1 MPPRR
6 GAGGKDCY
14 RYLHVNDLLLAILC
28 AAAAR
33 ASAVSRV
40 TCHVTVTQLYP
51 DPGPSSQT
59 VLVVVSSAAVVL
71 GQRRPAEWM
80 NYKSCVGQKPTRNGA
95 QRTLLYTP
103 ATVSTQDHRLGAG
116 VMMLD
121 TVSTSPV
128 ELLAWCCVAARICT
142 ITTTAQPRPG
152 RGLRKFGFEQRSG
165 IARPGATSPRAAPC
179 QG

>member
-6 GAGGKDCY
+6 GAGGNDY
-14 RYLHVNDLLLAILC
+14 YIHVNALLLASLC
-28 AAAAR
+28 VAAAR
-33 ASAVSRV
+33 AGAVSRV
-40 TCHVTVTQLYP
+40 TRPRDRHAVISRSWPQQSDCPGGGELCRSGVGTVWDSGMDELQKLCRTK
-51 DPGPSSQT
+51 T
-59 VLVVVSSAAVVL
+59 NKKWCAAH
-71 GQRRPAEWM
+71 
-80 NYKSCVGQKPTRNGA
+80 
-95 QRTLLYTP
+95 TP

>member
-1 MPPRR
+1 
-6 GAGGKDCY
+6 
-14 RYLHVNDLLLAILC
+14 
-28 AAAAR
+28 
-33 ASAVSRV
+33 
-40 TCHVTVTQLYP
+40 
-51 DPGPSSQT
+51 
-59 VLVVVSSAAVVL
+59 
-71 GQRRPAEWM
+71 
-80 NYKSCVGQKPTRNGA
+80 
-95 QRTLLYTP
+95 
-103 ATVSTQDHRLGAG
+103 
-116 VMMLD
+116 MLD